1 MINTVEVYLWGT
13 RIGFMH
19 QGDRDI
25 AASFEYDRNFLKS
38 QIELSPFMMPLSD
51 RVYSF
56 PELARVDAFRGIP
69 GLFADSLP
77 DKFGNAVINKWLS
90 RQGRSPESFTAIE
103 RLCYTGKR
111 GMGAL
116 EYIPATG
123 PEFINSE
130 VDVTEMTELAS
141 EVLSGRERAVLS
153 DRDVS
158 VMQLLEIGSS
168 AGGARAKAIIA
179 WNEKTGEVR
188 SGQVD
193 AGKGFDYWLIKF
205 DGVSGNGDHNLS
217 DKKQYSLIE
226 YAYYLMALDLGID
239 MTECR
244 IYEKDGLH
252 HFMTKRFDRVHGD
265 KVHMQTLAALGHFDY
280 NTPNLCSYEL
290 YSDYARRLGIGK
302 SGIEQI
308 FRRMVF
314 AVIGGNCDDHV
325 KNFSFLMN
333 RNGEWKLSPAYDITF
348 AYNPGN
354 RWISE
359 HQMSING
366 KTSKISEEDLIASG
380 KTMGLTADF
389 CHKVISETEKVV
401 SRWLVYAERCGISEE
416 RAEEIHEGIRLS
428 GFDTNDSHKIG
439 R

>member
-325 KNFSFLMN
+325 KNFSFFMN

-416 RAEEIHEGIRLS
+416 RAEEIHKGIRLS
-428 GFDTNDSHKIG
+428 GYYK

>member
-416 RAEEIHEGIRLS
+416 RAEEIHKGIRLS
-428 GFDTNDSHKIG
+428 GYYK